1 MEDKEINPFDDI
13 DESKE
18 EDNKIF
24 KKFKISDIVF
34 LAIMAALMLLTGGIM
49 PLALGLPIFGAIP
62 LCIGFQF
69 SIIPVI
75 ALMKVK
81 KIGALTFMSLLL
93 GGILAFMFWPMFICI
108 ASCGLITEILVLIIF
123 RKYSDKACFFAGVIY
138 TPLTIP
144 FLYLILNTMYHN
156 DNPKSAI
163 NAMLH
168 PELWQVFV
176 ISGCIIL
183 VCALGSLLGIKIS
196 RELRKAGKFN

>member
-1 MEDKEINPFDDI
+1 MEDKEINPFEDI

-18 EDNKIF
+18 ENNKIF
-24 KKFKISDIVF
+24 QKFKISDIVF

-69 SIIPVI
+69 SIIPVV

-81 KIGALTFMSLLL
+81 KIGSLTFMSLLL
-93 GGILAFMFWPMFICI
+93 GGVLAFMFWPMFICI
-108 ASCGLITEILVLIIF
+108 ASCGIITEILVLIIF
-123 RKYSDKACFFAGVIY
+123 RKYNDKACFFAGLIY

-144 FLYLILNTMYHN
+144 FLYLILNTMYQN

-163 NAMLH
+163 NAMMH

-183 VCALGSLLGIKIS
+183 VCALGSLLGIKIAK
-196 RELRKAGKFN
+196 ELRKAGKFN

>member
-1 MEDKEINPFDDI
+1 
-13 DESKE
+13 
-18 EDNKIF
+18 
-24 KKFKISDIVF
+24 
-34 LAIMAALMLLTGGIM
+34 MAALMLLTGGVM

-69 SIIPVI
+69 SIIPTV

-123 RKYSDKACFFAGVIY
+123 RKYNDKACFFAGLIY

-156 DNPKSAI
+156 VNPKSAI
-163 NAMLH
+163 NAMMH

-183 VCALGSLLGIKIS
+183 VCALGSLLGIKIAK
-196 RELRKAGKFN
+196 ELRKAGKF

>member
-1 MEDKEINPFDDI
+1 MEDKEINPFEDI

-18 EDNKIF
+18 ENNKIF
-24 KKFKISDIVF
+24 QKFKISDIVF
-34 LAIMAALMLLTGGIM
+34 LAIMAALMLLTGGVM

-69 SIIPVI
+69 SIIPVV

-81 KIGALTFMSLLL
+81 KIGSLTFMSLLL

-108 ASCGLITEILVLIIF
+108 ASCGIITEILVLIIF
-123 RKYSDKACFFAGVIY
+123 RKYNDKACFFAGLIY

-144 FLYLILNTMYHN
+144 FLYLILNTMYQN

-163 NAMLH
+163 NAMMH

-183 VCALGSLLGIKIS
+183 VCALGSLLGIKIAK
-196 RELRKAGKFN
+196 ELRKAGKFN

>member
-108 ASCGLITEILVLIIF
+108 ASCGLITEILVVIIF
-123 RKYSDKACFFAGVIY
+123 RKYNDKACFFAGLIY

-163 NAMLH
+163 NAMMH
-168 PELWQVFV
+168 PEMWQVFV
-176 ISGCIIL
+176 ISACIIL

-196 RELRKAGKFN
+196 KELRKAGKF

>member
-13 DESKE
+13 DKSNE
-18 EDNKIF
+18 ENNKIF

-34 LAIMAALMLLTGGIM
+34 LAIMAALMLLTGGVM

-69 SIIPVI
+69 SIIPTVT
-75 ALMKVK
+75 LMKVK
-81 KIGALTFMSLLL
+81 KIGSLTFMSLLL

-123 RKYSDKACFFAGVIY
+123 RKYNDKACFFAGLIY

-156 DNPKSAI
+156 VNPKSAI
-163 NAMLH
+163 NAMMH

-183 VCALGSLLGIKIS
+183 VCALGSLLGIKIAK
-196 RELRKAGKFN
+196 ELRKAGKF